1 MHFEGNTDCTFHR
14 GGELHLQ
21 KRFTPRL
28 DIHNNSTTCTDYRI
42 SVGAES

>member
-1 MHFEGNTDCTFHR
+1 MNFEGNADCSFHG

-28 DIHNNSTTCTDYRI
+28 DIHNN
-42 SVGAES
+42 